1 MDVLK
6 TAATTVVLLV
16 AGALIGSFWVEWREP
31 AVEGSSA
38 VGPQF
43 GAPDE
48 ARPPHDED
56 GARVPAVERRLKIEV
71 LNGTGQPGAARVVG
85 EALIA
90 AGYDVVAVENA
101 DHFDYEVTHVL
112 DRSGVGD
119 VIGEIAAAIGADSAV
134 VAIDPDL
141 FLDATVVLG
150 RDWRRRL
157 DSTR

>member
-1 MDVLK
+1 VDVLK
-6 TAATTVVLLV
+6 TAATTLVLLV

-31 AVEGSSA
+31 AVEASSGS
-38 VGPQF
+38 GLDF
-43 GAPDE
+43 GAPAAE
-48 ARPPHDED
+48 PLPEE
-56 GARVPAVERRLKIEV
+56 GTRVPALERRLKIEV

-101 DHFDYEVTHVL
+101 DHFDYEVTHVI

-134 VAIDPDL
+134 VVIDRDL